1 MTACTSTPHR
11 RRLLSALVAL
21 LAAAALA
28 GCKDATLGPEV
39 QGGIEGHVVDFRTGA
54 AVAGASVTT
63 APPSEA
69 ILTDGSGA
77 FVLDGLEAG
86 TYQVTVRKAGYSPST
101 VSVSVREDRVAR
113 ASVLLEEDSE
123 EAEPAPLLAAE
134 VVEFWNVTSGDSAF
148 VEVEYRVRNLGS
160 VATTAYEVYFQI
172 RVGAASYFHEEGA
185 EGLGVG
191 QADGGR
197 FRTWLPQSPA
207 SAVIVDG
214 VWSDPPGST
223 PADSTGGAGGA
234 PPGR

>member
-1 MTACTSTPHR
+1 MTASTPATHR
-11 RRLLSALVAL
+11 RRLSPAFAAL
-21 LAAAALA
+21 LAAVVLA

-39 QGGIEGHVVDFRTGA
+39 QGTIEGHVVDFRTGA
-54 AVAGASVTT
+54 AIAGASVTT

-77 FVLDGLEAG
+77 FVLEGLEAG
-86 TYQVTVRKAGYSPST
+86 TYQVTVRKAGYAAST

-123 EAEPAPLLAAE
+123 EVEPAPLLSAE
-134 VVEFWNVTSGDSAF
+134 VVEFWNVTRGDSAF

-172 RVGAASYFHEEGA
+172 RVGAVSYFHEEGA

-197 FRTWLPQSPA
+197 FQTWLPQAPA
-207 SAVIVDG
+207 SAVTVDG
-214 VWSDPPGST
+214 VWSDPPGSV
-223 PADSTGGAGGA
+223 PADSTGGAGG
-234 PPGR
+234 